1 MSNLFYLRYSLK
13 WDPIFSII
21 AMTIEANPRA
31 PSHKTSFAQKCLP
44 QFEQVVCLR
53 TDNGLWLR
61 KPGIACRVVSAQI
74 FVNQSESVPGD
85 S

>member
-1 MSNLFYLRYSLK
+1 MGPDIFYHCNDYRSQ
-13 WDPIFSII
+13 P
-21 AMTIEANPRA
+21 
-31 PSHKTSFAQKCLP
+31 PSHKRSFAQKCLP

-53 TDNGLWLR
+53 TDNGMWLR

-74 FVNQSESVPGD
+74 FFNQSESVPGD